1 MSYDMVYMWWCYNH
15 RIKFIIFC
23 IINSNTF
30 YILFYKW
37 TTWWKHLRDIGA
49 SPNIFWLLSELMRMH
64 WNSIFNMFF
73 LMTSFH
79 CLILLFFLVTFP
91 ICRSCLQ
98 LILVSTD
105 VGAVLFVLDL
115 HMKYTVEVV
124 LLCGYMVW
132 LAMRWDDS
140 SSMCRTVLVVSPLHS
155 CWWLRIPLE
164 YEVSF

>member
-1 MSYDMVYMWWCYNH
+1 MSYDIVSMWWCYNH
-15 RIKFIIFC
+15 RIKFINFC

-79 CLILLFFLVTFP
+79 CLILLFFWLLFRFVGPVFSWFLYLLMLMLFCLFWTC
-91 ICRSCLQ
+91 IWNIQWRWSCYVD
-98 LILVSTD
+98 IW
-105 VGAVLFVLDL
+105 
-115 HMKYTVEVV
+115 
-124 LLCGYMVW
+124 CG
-132 LAMRWDDS
+132 
-140 SSMCRTVLVVSPLHS
+140 
-155 CWWLRIPLE
+155 
-164 YEVSF
+164 